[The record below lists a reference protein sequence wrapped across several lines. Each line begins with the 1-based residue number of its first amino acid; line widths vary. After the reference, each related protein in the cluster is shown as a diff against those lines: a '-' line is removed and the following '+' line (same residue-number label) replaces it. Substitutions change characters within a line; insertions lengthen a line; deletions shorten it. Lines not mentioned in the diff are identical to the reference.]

1 MGLKVLFAGGGTGGH
16 VYPALAVAE
25 ELKKRFEGLE
35 PLFVGTRNGL
45 ESSVIGKAGY
55 AIRYI
60 SSRGVRGRGLP
71 GKALTIVA
79 LLIGFVQSMRIVR
92 SFKPDLVFG
101 AGGYASAAVV
111 LAASALRCPI
121 VLQEQN
127 SIPGL
132 ANRLLA
138 PKASRIYL
146 GFERA
151 AERFEGR
158 RGVLYTGNPLRDSI
172 VHPRDVEPQAMFGL
186 DRESPVLLVFG
197 GSQGASRLNGAAVE
211 YLEGHT
217 GIQAIIQT
225 GARDF
230 EWVKARLDRSK
241 ARAYVTP
248 YISDIDLAYRAASVA
263 LARAGALSV
272 SELAAVG
279 LPAILVPYP
288 FAADDHQR
296 LNAEVLVEAGGALL
310 IEDRELDGASLSAR
324 LDDLLGGGQGKL
336 ESMSRALEG
345 IAKPGA
351 AAAICDDIAAFIGKG
366 SAGAP
371 VTSLERGNGA

>member
-1 MGLKVLFAGGGTGGH
+1 MGMRVLFAGGGTGGH

-25 ELKKRFEGLE
+25 ELKRRFAGFE
-35 PLFVGTRNGL
+35 PLFVGTRSGL
-45 ESSVIGKAGY
+45 EANVIEKAGFT
-55 AIRYI
+55 IRYI

-71 GKALTIVA
+71 GKILTIAA
-79 LLIGFVQSMRIVR
+79 LLIGLIQSMRIVR

-101 AGGYASAAVV
+101 TGGYASAAVV
-111 LAASALRCPI
+111 LAASALRRPV

-151 AERFEGR
+151 AERFNR
-158 RGVLYTGNPLRDSI
+158 CRGVVYTGNPLRESI
-172 VHPRDVEPQAMFGL
+172 VRSRNAEPHAAFGL
-186 DRESPVLLVFG
+186 EREAPVLLVFG
-197 GSQGASRLNGAAVE
+197 GSQGASRLNRAAVE
-211 YLEGHT
+211 YLEGSADM
-217 GIQAIIQT
+217 QAIIQT
-225 GARDF
+225 GIKDF
-230 EWVKARLDRSK
+230 EWVKERLK
-241 ARAYVTP
+241 RAGTRVFVSP
-248 YISDIDLAYRAASVA
+248 YIADIDLAYRAATVA

-296 LNAEVLVEAGGALL
+296 SNAEVLVEAGGALL
-310 IEDRELDGASLSAR
+310 IEDRELDGASLSR
-324 LDDLLGGGQGKL
+324 GIGDLLGCGRERL
-336 ESMSRALEG
+336 ISMRSALG
-345 IAKPGA
+345 RIAKPDA
-351 AAAICDDIAAFIGKG
+351 TAAICDDIASFIGEKKV
-366 SAGAP
+366 P
-371 VTSLERGNGA
+371 VSGTGNGNGA

>member
-1 MGLKVLFAGGGTGGH
+1 MGVRVLFAGGGTGGH

-25 ELKKRFEGLE
+25 ELEKRFEGLE
-35 PLFVGTRNGL
+35 PLFVGTRSGL
-45 ESSVIGKAGY
+45 ESSVIEKAGY

-60 SSRGVRGRGLP
+60 SSRGVRGRGIA
-71 GKALTIVA
+71 GKILTIAA
-79 LLIGFVQSMRIVR
+79 LMIGIVQSMRIVR
-92 SFKPDLVFG
+92 AFKPDLVFG

-111 LAASALRCPI
+111 LAAYALRRRI

-138 PKASRIYL
+138 SKASRIYL

-158 RGVLYTGNPLRDSI
+158 SQVLYTGNPLRDSI
-172 VHPRDVEPQAMFGL
+172 VHPRDLEPHALFGL

-197 GSQGASRLNGAAVE
+197 GSQGASRLNRAAVE
-211 YLEGHT
+211 YLEGRT

-225 GARDF
+225 GTRDF
-230 EWVKARLDRSK
+230 EWVKERLDSIE
-241 ARAYVTP
+241 ARTFVSP

-296 LNAEVLVEAGGALL
+296 LNAEVLVEAGGVLL
-310 IEDRELDGASLSAR
+310 IEDGELDGASLSTG
-324 LDDLLGGGQGKL
+324 LDDLLDGGKDKL
-336 ESMSRALEG
+336 KSMKSALER

-351 AAAICDDIAAFIGKG
+351 TAAICDDITALIGEG
-366 SAGAP
+366 IVRDIGA
-371 VTSLERGNGA
+371 ERGNGA

>member
-1 MGLKVLFAGGGTGGH
+1 MMGLRVLFAGGGTGGH

-25 ELKKRFEGLE
+25 ELKRRFIGFE
-35 PLFVGTRNGL
+35 PLFVGTRAGL
-45 ESSVIGKAGY
+45 ESSVIEKAGF

-71 GKALTIVA
+71 GKVLTIVA
-79 LLIGFVQSMRIVR
+79 LMIGLVQSMKIVR
-92 SFKPDLVFG
+92 SFRPDLVFG

-111 LAASALRCPI
+111 LAASALRRPI

-151 AERFEGR
+151 AERFGSLG
-158 RGVLYTGNPLRDSI
+158 GVLYTGNPLRDSI
-172 VHPRDVEPQAMFGL
+172 VRFREAEPRAAFGL
-186 DRESPVLLVFG
+186 DGGSPVLLVFG
-197 GSQGASRLNGAAVE
+197 GSQGASRLNRAAVE

-217 GIQAIIQT
+217 GLQAIIQT
-225 GARDF
+225 GTKDF
-230 EWVKARLDRSK
+230 EWVKERLSRAK
-241 ARAYVTP
+241 AKVYVSP
-248 YISDIDLAYRAASVA
+248 YIAEIDLAYRAATVA

-296 LNAEVLVEAGGALL
+296 SNAEVLVEAGGALL
-310 IEDRELDGASLSAR
+310 VDDSDLDGAALSRLLDGLLRGGEERLEAMRSSLGRIAR
-324 LDDLLGGGQGKL
+324 PDAT
-336 ESMSRALEG
+336 SM
-345 IAKPGA
+345 
-351 AAAICDDIAAFIGKG
+351 ICDDITAFLESGGTPGAGAGKG
-366 SAGAP
+366 A
-371 VTSLERGNGA
+371 

>member
-25 ELKKRFEGLE
+25 ELKKRFAGFE
-35 PLFVGTRNGL
+35 PLFVGTRSGL
-45 ESSVIGKAGY
+45 ESSVIEKAGY

-71 GKALTIVA
+71 GKVLTIAA
-79 LLIGFVQSMRIVR
+79 LMIGLVQSLRIVR

-101 AGGYASAAVV
+101 TGGYASAAVV
-111 LAASALRCPI
+111 LAASALRRRV

-158 RGVLYTGNPLRDSI
+158 SGVVYTGNPIRGSI
-172 VHPRDVEPQAMFGL
+172 VHPRDVEPHAAFGL

-197 GSQGASRLNGAAVE
+197 GSQGASRLNRAAVE
-211 YLEGHT
+211 YLEGRT
-217 GIQAIIQT
+217 GMQAIIQT
-225 GARDF
+225 GTSDF
-230 EWVKARLDRSK
+230 EWVKERLDRVK
-241 ARAYVTP
+241 ARTYVSP

-296 LNAEVLVEAGGALL
+296 SNAELLVEAGGALL

-324 LDDLLGGGQGKL
+324 LDDLLDGGRGKL
-336 ESMSRALEG
+336 ESMRSALER
-345 IAKPGA
+345 IAKPDA
-351 AAAICDDIAAFIGKG
+351 TAAICDDIAAFIGKE
-366 SAGAP
+366 GAP
-371 VTSLERGNGA
+371 DTRAEKGNGA